1 MMVAMMAAVVFAVV
15 VARIVR
21 GAIVNTPVVVIV
33 SVPGITIPATVA
45 ILTYRADEGTKT
57 LI

>member
-1 MMVAMMAAVVFAVV
+1 VAMMAAVVFAVV

-21 GAIVNTPVVVIV
+21 GAIVNTPVVVII